1 MAEDIQEEVTEE
13 QVEQEAT
20 QISFGQGNDVDTS
33 GDDAG
38 QVESSNNSWEGDKR
52 YEEHWSKDP
61 NKMYESLRY
70 HEKRQGDFDKQINDY
85 KKQVE
90 ELSRFR
96 DDYNAVEE
104 LFNHEQLGNELLGV
118 INKYNNVE
126 PEKAVQQ
133 EDPNAQRL
141 NELLSWKSNIE
152 EQALNSYYKQQE
164 DAQIS
169 EIDQLASKYNLK
181 YDKQQFIDHMN
192 KGNIPREYWSRYF
205 KSEALPTI
213 LEANSALS
221 AENALKK
228 SANAQSLATGANKQR
243 PAVGNDSS
251 YKSALDK
258 ILNQ

>member
-33 GDDAG
+33 NDDAG

-104 LFNHEQLGNELLGV
+104 LFNHEQIGNELLGV

-126 PEKAVQQ
+126 PEQSVQQ
-133 EDPNAQRL
+133 EDPNVKQL

-181 YDKQQFIDHMN
+181 YDKQQFIEHMN
-192 KGNIPREYWSRYF
+192 QGNIPREYWSRYF

-243 PAVGNDSS
+243 PSVGGDSS

>member
-85 KKQVE
+85 KKQVD
-90 ELSRFR
+90 ELSRYR

-126 PEKAVQQ
+126 PEQAVQQ

>member
-52 YEEHWSKDP
+52 YEEHWAKDP

-85 KKQVE
+85 KKQVD
-90 ELSRFR
+90 ELSRYR

-126 PEKAVQQ
+126 PEQAVQQ

>member
-52 YEEHWSKDP
+52 YEEHWAKDP

-90 ELSRFR
+90 ELSRYR

-126 PEKAVQQ
+126 PEQAVQQ

>member
-20 QISFGQGNDVDTS
+20 QISFGQGNEDTS
-33 GDDAG
+33 NDDAG

-90 ELSRFR
+90 ELSRYR

-126 PEKAVQQ
+126 PEQAVQQ

>member
-20 QISFGQGNDVDTS
+20 QISFGQGNEDTS
-33 GDDAG
+33 NDDAG

-52 YEEHWSKDP
+52 YEEHWAKDP

-90 ELSRFR
+90 ELSRYR

-126 PEKAVQQ
+126 PEQAVQQ

-141 NELLSWKSNIE
+141 NLSLIH
-152 EQALNSYYKQQE
+152 
-164 DAQIS
+164 I
-169 EIDQLASKYNLK
+169 
-181 YDKQQFIDHMN
+181 
-192 KGNIPREYWSRYF
+192 
-205 KSEALPTI
+205 
-213 LEANSALS
+213 
-221 AENALKK
+221 
-228 SANAQSLATGANKQR
+228 
-243 PAVGNDSS
+243 
-251 YKSALDK
+251 
-258 ILNQ
+258 

>member
-38 QVESSNNSWEGDKR
+38 QVESGNNSWEGDKR
-52 YEEHWSKDP
+52 YEEHWAKDP

-90 ELSRFR
+90 ELSRYR

-126 PEKAVQQ
+126 PEQAVQQ

>member
-20 QISFGQGNDVDTS
+20 QISFGQGNEDTS
-33 GDDAG
+33 NDDAG

-90 ELSRFR
+90 ELSRYR

-126 PEKAVQQ
+126 PEQAVQQ

-181 YDKQQFIDHMN
+181 YDKQQFVEHMN
-192 KGNIPREYWSRYF
+192 KGNIPREYWARYF

-228 SANAQSLATGANKQR
+228 SANAQSLATGVNKQR

>member
-20 QISFGQGNDVDTS
+20 QISFGQGNEDTS
-33 GDDAG
+33 NDDAG

-52 YEEHWSKDP
+52 YEEHWAKDP

-90 ELSRFR
+90 ELSRYR

-126 PEKAVQQ
+126 PEQAVQQ

>member
-90 ELSRFR
+90 ELSRYR

-126 PEKAVQQ
+126 PEQAVQQ

>member
-20 QISFGQGNDVDTS
+20 QISFGQGNEDTS
-33 GDDAG
+33 NDDAG

-85 KKQVE
+85 KKQVD
-90 ELSRFR
+90 ELSRYR

-126 PEKAVQQ
+126 PEQAVQQ

>member
-38 QVESSNNSWEGDKR
+38 QVESGNNSWEGDKR

-90 ELSRFR
+90 ELSRYR

-126 PEKAVQQ
+126 PEQAVQQ